1 MPNSVSFRQENPLRQ
16 LAQLSIQVQTGAKD
30 LVGYELLL
38 GEENISY
45 VHSGAE
51 SMVET
56 VQNLIRC
63 CGSNG
68 SEGNPL
74 MSQDVR
80 HDLRNQV
87 AVVKG
92 FTDLMKMDLP
102 AEHTVQSMLGGLSS
116 KTKEFVEVLDSI
128 KMQVEDMSVQESLP
142 MAS

>member
-16 LAQLSIQVQTGAKD
+16 LAQLSIQVQTEAKE

-45 VHSGAE
+45 VHSGAA

-56 VQNLIRC
+56 IQNLIRTSS
-63 CGSNG
+63 GASDA
-68 SEGNPL
+68 NPL
-74 MSQDVR
+74 VSQDVR

-92 FTDLMKMDLP
+92 FTDLMRMDLP
-102 AEHTVQSMLGGLSS
+102 EEHSAQTMLGDLSA

-128 KMQVEDMSVQESLP
+128 KMQVEIGGGEEPLQ